1 MTLGGVVGELFADP
15 RRALID
21 RWNWKAALFS
31 ATLRAMLFLCA
42 NLTAGWKAAT
52 AAMLAEFIYRACCS
66 GFYGALTQAFS
77 KAEPAWTAAIASAVF
92 LPGASHSIEFVVH
105 LLRGTPN
112 LRTSLIASVC
122 FTVLST
128 LFNLYAMRRGALLVG
143 AEGGSVGADFRR
155 MPRLIAGFLAA
166 GPIALFRLI
175 GSKQS
180 FHRD

>member
-31 ATLRAMLFLCA
+31 ATLRATLFLCA

-52 AAMLAEFIYRACCS
+52 TAMLAEFIYRACSS
-66 GFYGALTQAFS
+66 GFYGAITQALS
-77 KAEPAWTAAIASAVF
+77 KVEPAWTAAIASAVF

-105 LLRGTPN
+105 LLLGTPN
-112 LRTSLIASVC
+112 LRTSLIASVS

-143 AEGGSVGADFRR
+143 AEGGSVGADLRR
-155 MPRLIAGFLAA
+155 MPWLIAGFLAA
-166 GPIALFRLI
+166 GPIALFRLVGWRI
-175 GSKQS
+175 ADG
-180 FHRD
+180 

>member
-1 MTLGGVVGELFADP
+1 
-15 RRALID
+15 
-21 RWNWKAALFS
+21 
-31 ATLRAMLFLCA
+31 LRAVLFLCA

-52 AAMLAEFIYRACCS
+52 AAMLAEFIYRACFS

-77 KAEPAWTAAIASAVF
+77 KAEPAWTGAIASAAF

-112 LRTSLIASVC
+112 LRTSLIASVS

-128 LFNLYAMRRGALLVG
+128 LFNLYAMRRGALLAG
-143 AEGGSVGADFRR
+143 AEGGSVAADFRR
-155 MPRLIAGFLAA
+155 MPRLITGFLAA
-166 GPIALFRLI
+166 GPMALLRLI
-175 GSKQS
+175 